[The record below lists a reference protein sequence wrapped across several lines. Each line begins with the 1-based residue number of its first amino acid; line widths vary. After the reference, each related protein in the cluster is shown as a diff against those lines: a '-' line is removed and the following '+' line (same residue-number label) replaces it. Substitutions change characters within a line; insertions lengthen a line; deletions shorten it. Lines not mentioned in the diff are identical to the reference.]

1 MNRVHPSSLQKRS
14 GTSGWTSLAF
24 SPSSSP
30 RGSGT
35 RFRTVRASNRV
46 RSCAHGGPK
55 SRYTI
60 PTSQERGRR
69 PTLGSTNRAWGIVLV
84 AVLVSGGAWFS
95 VAPTR
100 ADSNGFQFSAAG
112 DFGAWVGFRQ
122 TLGILNT
129 SGSDF
134 ALAIGD
140 LSYGGFTGYADNTTE
155 AGWCAK
161 FHRYFANVI
170 ILEGSHHPGAF
181 PPGEGNI
188 NNFTKYCPFPTGL
201 QTVVVGDDGK
211 QYYSDYPRTN
221 PLPRV

>member
-35 RFRTVRASNRV
+35 RFRTVRASRRV

-60 PTSQERGRR
+60 PTSQECGRR
-69 PTLGSTNRAWGIVLV
+69 PTLGRTNRAWGIVLV
-84 AVLVSGGAWFS
+84 VVLVSVGIGSWVPS
-95 VAPTR
+95 TR

-112 DFGAWVGFRQ
+112 DFGAWDGFRA
-122 TLGILNT
+122 TLGILNK

-140 LSYGGFTGYADNTTE
+140 LSYGGFTGYAPNPT
-155 AGWCAK
+155 AGGWRG
-161 FHRYFANVI
+161 RYRKSCSIV
-170 ILEGSHHPGAF
+170 
-181 PPGEGNI
+181 
-188 NNFTKYCPFPTGL
+188 
-201 QTVVVGDDGK
+201 
-211 QYYSDYPRTN
+211 
-221 PLPRV
+221 